1 MYGILDKN
9 LGLLVKIFRLGGK
22 DQGLGHDHA
31 HNHAHDHAH
40 NHDHAPRPCQLIPR
54 SLS

>member
-1 MYGILDKN
+1 MYGILVKD

-22 DQGLGHDHA
+22 DQGLGHDHP
-31 HNHAHDHAH
+31 
-40 NHDHAPRPCQLIPR
+40 HDHAPRPCQLTPR